1 MKDTIREFCFPDTV
15 REALS
20 VMNRPLNKTVV
31 LAGGTRIARLLPSDA
46 ECVVDIRN
54 LPLKHIKT
62 PARQSKWLTIGAAC
76 TFTELEKSSCL
87 KKWAGGIIAS
97 AAARGS
103 SHLMRNMATVGGNIV
118 RPYPFN
124 NLPPVFLALDAHAV
138 ITDRKGTSVVPFA
151 RLHEKEFLTSLG
163 KKSLLVEV
171 KIPARTKNWSG
182 VFEKLSKAETD
193 WESYVNVAV
202 ALGMTAGSKR
212 ICTDARIVL
221 GSITPRA
228 LRFTEAEKI
237 LEGKDISDS
246 LAEQASEAVLKELNN
261 IPTVSLLK
269 GYRKHVAGVMVKRCI
284 LRGSGMAYGTIRN
297 YP

>member
-1 MKDTIREFCFPDTV
+1 MEKFRSKAVI
-15 REALS
+15 
-20 VMNRPLNKTVV
+20 
-31 LAGGTRIARLLPSDA
+31 LAGGTRIARLLPPDA
-46 ECVVDIRN
+46 ECVLDLRN
-54 LPLKHIKT
+54 VPLRHIKV
-62 PARQSKWLTIGAAC
+62 PAVRPASQAKWLTIGAMC

-103 SHLMRNMATVGGNIV
+103 SHLMRNMATVGGNVV

-124 NLPPVFLALDAHAV
+124 NLPPVFLALDAYAV
-138 ITDRKGTSVVPFA
+138 IADRKGTSVVPFS
-151 RLHEKEFLTSLG
+151 RLYEKEFLTSLG
-163 KKSLLVEV
+163 KKSLLVEI
-171 KIPARTKNWSG
+171 KIPAATKNWSG

-202 ALGMTAGSKR
+202 ALGMAVLRRRRGGAGGKR

-228 LRFTEAEKI
+228 VRFAGAEKI
-237 LEGKDISDS
+237 LEGKEISDS

-269 GYRKHVAGVMVKRCI
+269 EYRKHAAKAMVRRCLLKAGETR
-284 LRGSGMAYGTIRN
+284 
-297 YP
+297 